1 MTFEAPSSSRDY
13 ILEQLFNQASSVRRT
28 FEESSHYASSKR
40 KHTVSSATAAAAQHM
55 ASLNRKRKFQHRIWT
70 APTSVVPVATPF
82 SYSLLAAAAADIDE
96 EAIALPSSQ
105 GSSKKARFTF
115 HSPISRY
122 TWLDKDPMQPQLAP
136 SLAPTNCAVEAP
148 RLAQPLDI
156 VLKAHP
162 ADFTLTYNDVICGS
176 GATTSSLIGNQ
187 RFKVWIDA
195 HKSSFAR
202 SSSLYQDSQIARSVV
217 NTVTSSVPPGRFL
230 SLDMRTG
237 LWFDVGY
244 ERAVDIALE
253 ALATESKEGSLLAKM
268 MTNKICSGGGGILKQ
283 TSSSGGGTMR
293 QAAGGGGILKQ
304 TSSSGGG
311 TMRQAAQILPRVL
324 TSKAA

>member
-1 MTFEAPSSSRDY
+1 MNDFEAPPSSHDD
-13 ILEQLFNQASSVRRT
+13 ILKQLFNQASSVRRT

-55 ASLNRKRKFQHRIWT
+55 ASLNRKRSFQHRIWT
-70 APTSVVPVATPF
+70 TLTAGSAAAVSAPFSHSVV
-82 SYSLLAAAAADIDE
+82 AAATADIDE
-96 EAIALPSSQ
+96 EGIALPSSQ
-105 GSSKKARFTF
+105 VSSKKARYTF

-122 TWLDKDPMQPQLAP
+122 SWLDKDPMLPQVAP
-136 SLAPTNCAVEAP
+136 SLAPTNYVVEAP

-156 VLKAHP
+156 VLKAYP
-162 ADFTLTYNDVICGS
+162 ADFTLTYNDVVCGS
-176 GATTSSLIGNQ
+176 GATTSSLVGNQ

-195 HKSSFAR
+195 HKSTFAQ

-244 ERAVDIALE
+244 ERAVGIALE
-253 ALATESKEGSLLAKM
+253 ALAAESKEGALVAKM
-268 MTNKICSGGGGILKQ
+268 MTKKIHGGGGGILKQ
-283 TSSSGGGTMR
+283 TSTSGSTMR
-293 QAAGGGGILKQ
+293 PAAPSI
-304 TSSSGGG
+304 
-311 TMRQAAQILPRVL
+311 PRVL
-324 TSKAA
+324 ASKAA